1 MKRVSA
7 ATSCAFSFLLFT
19 ATLFAAYVPAIF
31 ASDAM
36 AAEGTAKGTIKLK
49 DKTVDVKY
57 AYLIKAPDPFDASK
71 TVSTVIITPND
82 ISKTISECQSGS
94 CASGITE
101 GMTVGKE
108 DFGGTI
114 RVVYWVVTKDGM
126 MQYSGN
132 DDVSALKLTTD
143 TADRMAGKL
152 TVDDSAADGPKID
165 VEFDAPLAK
174 EFKE

>member
-1 MKRVSA
+1 MSRRFVKRLNVFSFVFFLTVVLVTGVPALFPANASA
-7 ATSCAFSFLLFT
+7 AS
-19 ATLFAAYVPAIF
+19 
-31 ASDAM
+31 
-36 AAEGTAKGTIKLK
+36 GTAKGTIKLK
-49 DKTVDVKY
+49 DKAVNLKY
-57 AYLIKAPDPFDASK
+57 AYLVKGPDTFDSSK

-82 ISKTISECQSGS
+82 ISQKISECQNAS
-94 CASGITE
+94 CAGGITE

-108 DFGGTI
+108 DFGSTT
-114 RVVYWVVTKDGM
+114 RVVYWVVTKDDM

-132 DDVSALKLTTD
+132 DDVSALVLTTD

-152 TVDDSAADGPKID
+152 TIDDSAADGPKID

>member
-1 MKRVSA
+1 MSRRFAKRLN
-7 ATSCAFSFLLFT
+7 AFSFIFFLTVILGTGGLTIFT
-19 ATLFAAYVPAIF
+19 ASAYAAG
-31 ASDAM
+31 
-36 AAEGTAKGTIKLK
+36 GTAKGTIKIK
-49 DKTVDVKY
+49 DKTVDLKH
-57 AYLIKAPDPFDASK
+57 AYLVKGPDAFDSSK

-82 ISKTISECQSGS
+82 ISKEITECKSAS

-108 DFGGTI
+108 DFGSTT
-114 RVVYWVVTKDGM
+114 RVVYWVVTNDGM

-132 DDVSALKLTTD
+132 DDVSALVLTTD

-152 TVDDSAADGPKID
+152 TIDDSAADGPKID

>member
-1 MKRVSA
+1 MTKLFVT
-7 ATSCAFSFLLFT
+7 TSCAFSSLFFL
-19 ATLFAAYVPAIF
+19 TLFLVAAVLTPLTN
-31 ASDAM
+31 DAR
-36 AAEGTAKGTIKLK
+36 AAGGTAKGTVKINGETMDL
-49 DKTVDVKY
+49 KY
-57 AYLIKAPDPFDASK
+57 AYLIKAPDSFDESK

-82 ISKTISECQSGS
+82 VSQKISECESAS

-108 DFGGTI
+108 DFGSTT

-132 DDVSALKLTTD
+132 KDVSALVLTTD
-143 TADRMAGKL
+143 TGDKMAGKL
-152 TVDDSAADGPKID
+152 TADDSAADGPKID
-165 VEFDAPLAK
+165 VEFDAPLTK

>member
-1 MKRVSA
+1 MSWRFVKFLNVFSFIFFLTTVPVIFGLILFTVNASA
-7 ATSCAFSFLLFT
+7 AG
-19 ATLFAAYVPAIF
+19 
-31 ASDAM
+31 
-36 AAEGTAKGTIKLK
+36 GTAKGTIKIK

-57 AYLIKAPDPFDASK
+57 AYLVKGPDMFDSSK
-71 TVSTVIITPND
+71 TVSTVIISPSD
-82 ISKTISECQSGS
+82 ISQKISECKNAS

-108 DFGGTI
+108 DFGSTT
-114 RVVYWVVTKDGM
+114 RVVYWVVTNDGM

-132 DDVSALKLTTD
+132 DDVSALSLTTD

-152 TVDDSAADGPKID
+152 TIDDTAADGSKID

>member
-1 MKRVSA
+1 MSRRLA
-7 ATSCAFSFLLFT
+7 IHFNAFSFIFFLTVILGTGGSTIFT
-19 ATLFAAYVPAIF
+19 ASAYAAG
-31 ASDAM
+31 
-36 AAEGTAKGTIKLK
+36 GTAKGTIKIK

-57 AYLIKAPDPFDASK
+57 AYLVKGPDAFDSSK

-82 ISKTISECQSGS
+82 ISKEITECKSAS

-108 DFGGTI
+108 DFGSTT
-114 RVVYWVVTKDGM
+114 RVVYWVVTNAGM

-132 DDVSALKLTTD
+132 DDLSALVLTTD

-152 TVDDSAADGPKID
+152 TIDDSAADGPKID